1 MSWSSGMARTA
12 LNVIWGGSYIRTA
25 NFGNKPI
32 YLLGNVNFS
41 YQSIRLIWQ
50 PKLEFLKC
58 PKNLAINISAHDI
71 VAPWLS
77 GKHHS

>member
-32 YLLGNVNFS
+32 YILGNVNFG
-41 YQSIRLIWQ
+41 YQPIRLIWQ